1 MPIHIQILHSGLL
14 RTKPFF
20 LQTVPSGT
28 TVLDMGYAE
37 TGEAAGHTARSP
49 PEKVIGPVL

>member
-1 MPIHIQILHSGLL
+1 MVIHIQILHPGLL
-14 RTKPFF
+14 RTKLFF

-37 TGEAAGHTARSP
+37 IGEAAEHTARSP
-49 PEKVIGPVL
+49 PEKEIEPVL